1 MSKLAFTNHAIQFR
15 FKDGQE
21 LHENVRINIETLPH
35 GVAQLIIHMAT
46 RRDIGLYVCEAH
58 NHAGRARS
66 MVRLSVR
73 GKYMLK

>member
-1 MSKLAFTNHAIQFR
+1 MHNIVIPCR

-21 LHENVRINIETLPH
+21 LRENDRINIETLPN
-35 GVAQLIIHMAT
+35 GGGQLTIHLASV
-46 RRDIGLYVCEAH
+46 RDIGLYVCEAH

-73 GKYMLK
+73 GNNIRYIV

>member
-1 MSKLAFTNHAIQFR
+1 MFFR

-21 LHENVRINIETLPH
+21 LHDNARINTETLHH
-35 GVAQLIIHMAT
+35 GVAQLSIHMAT
-46 RRDIGLYVCEAH
+46 LTDIGLYVCEAH

-73 GKYMLK
+73 GEMDSLINSI